1 MDGIDIIDFTNIQY
15 SLLTKGQLQT
25 IRTAQQKKDRLYR
38 NLQKALRKEKHRLVK
53 NGVFRSKLYEL
64 LVERLTEEYEEEV
77 DVVRQGLLFYLRY
90 SMQPDQNAPYGV
102 DYSLSD
108 EERVKR
114 VKWYYEGAYSDP
126 VDLFIAFEADEVA
139 PKYLGRYYAGLYDYF
154 YAAVLG

>member
-38 NLQKALRKEKHRLVK
+38 DLQKALRKEKHRLVK

-90 SMQPDQNAPYGV
+90 SMQPDQNAPYEV
-102 DYSLSD
+102 DYSL
-108 EERVKR
+108 EYAERVAGVR
-114 VKWYYEGAYSDP
+114 AYYEQTYASS
-126 VDLFIAFEADEVA
+126 ASARFEAFKKDKFA
-139 PKYLGRYYAGLYDYF
+139 KTYLGEYYAMLYDYF
-154 YAAVLG
+154 YVQIS